1 MPPETKTPPKDILGF
16 TGIRRYGGLIT
27 EEYVSE
33 LSGSR
38 AIDTYTRMRS
48 DGMIEA
54 ALRAAELALQA
65 AAWSI
70 GPVDGTPKA
79 KEIADF
85 VSGVLFES
93 LAPNW
98 DHQIENACAMLQY
111 GFAAQIKEW
120 ATSEDRWIIEELRSV
135 HPKAIMDGVRRW
147 DFDANGRLQG
157 FWEYGSDGQRFRELY
172 IPKERAILFTL
183 AGRFGNPEGRSLL
196 RGPYKHWLMKDTFY
210 RIQAIG
216 LERGAVGTM
225 MGTYPAGTP
234 LDKQQ
239 DFQDLLEKLIAYEN
253 AAFTVGGDG
262 FKVENISVDVKT
274 SDLMAAIQHHNAQIA
289 MAFLAQFLN
298 LGQEGRGG
306 AYALSQDQSDLFLK
320 ALGGYGDYIAAR
332 YNRDLIPELVWYNY
346 GAQARYPKMTCVVGE
361 RSVNG
366 LAAALKMLA
375 TGPGAPVTW
384 SEADEDWLREI
395 MKLPERAIPR
405 PGAPIGEPAPIR
417 SNPAGSTDTDTVEPD
432 EMARRQA
439 FALPVVETEPASYG
453 AEVGF
458 PELMDLIAE
467 FNRTLGKLTRTLGD
481 ELFQITGLPREVEA
495 SRAGFQQVQVFAEE
509 KFRLTQAQWALVD
522 DAIEQFLVT
531 YAGQDRTLQGF
542 IGTESEDAL
551 LQSFLRLGHAVG
563 QNEVRKITGAAPA
576 GGITRDSPMMRHML
590 TRSFERLTQKGA
602 KEIGSQILDVQ
613 KILTDAQQAGWNPF
627 YVSKKLDTE
636 LMAVENWKWE
646 RLARTEL
653 AAASTEGQ
661 VNEYRLEGIPKL
673 EVIVAKLACPECQE
687 HEGVILP
694 VETAAWGETIP
705 PFHPNCLCYTAPV
718 TEEE

>member
-1 MPPETKTPPKDILGF
+1 MPPDSKTPPLDVLGF
-16 TGIRRYGGLIT
+16 TGIRRYRGLIT
-27 EEYVSE
+27 EEYVPE
-33 LSGSR
+33 LSGTR
-38 AIDTYTRMRS
+38 RVETYTRMRS
-48 DGMIEA
+48 DGMIEG
-54 ALRAAELALQA
+54 ALRACELSIQA
-65 AAWSI
+65 GSWSVA
-70 GPVDGTPKA
+70 PTDDTPKSR
-79 KEIADF
+79 EIADF
-85 VSGVLFES
+85 VSSVLFEM

-98 DHQIENACAMLQY
+98 DHQLENALAMLQY
-111 GFAAQIKEW
+111 GFSAQIKQWRTEG
-120 ATSEDRWIIEELRSV
+120 DRWVVSELRSV
-135 HPKAIMDGVRRW
+135 HPKAIMDGARRW
-147 DFDANGRLQG
+147 DFGENGNLLG
-157 FWEYGSDGQRFRELY
+157 FWEYGTDGHTWREVY
-172 IPKERAILFTL
+172 IPIERAILFTL
-183 AGRFGNPEGRSLL
+183 AGRFGDPEGRSLL
-196 RGPYKHWLMKDTFY
+196 RGAYKHYLIKDTLY
-210 RIQAIG
+210 RVQAIG
-216 LERGAVGTM
+216 LERGAVGTL
-225 MGTYPAGTP
+225 MGSYPPGTP
-234 LDKQQ
+234 LEKQTE
-239 DFQDLLEKLIAYEN
+239 FQDLLERLISYEN
-253 AAFTVGGDG
+253 AAFTVPGDG
-262 FKVENISVDVKT
+262 YTVTNVSVDVKT
-274 SDLMAAIQHHNAQIA
+274 DDIMAAIQHHNSQISL
-289 MAFLAQFLN
+289 AFLAQFLN

-306 AYALSQDQSDLFLK
+306 AYALSSDQSDLMMVSLR
-320 ALGGYGDYIAAR
+320 GYADYIGDR
-332 YNRDLIPELVWYNY
+332 YNRDLIPELVRYNF
-346 GAQARYPKMTCVVGE
+346 GPQPGYPRLSCVVGD

-375 TGPGAPVTW
+375 TGENAPLTW
-384 SEADEDWLREI
+384 SEADEDWLRGVME
-395 MKLPERAIPR
+395 LPARSAPR
-405 PGAPIGEPAPIR
+405 PGVPLGEPAPALPEF
-417 SNPAGSTDTDTVEPD
+417 SLPKK
-432 EMARRQA
+432 

-458 PELMDLIAE
+458 PELMDLISE

-481 ELFQITGLPREVEA
+481 QLFQITGLPRELEA
-495 SRAGFQQVQVFAEE
+495 SRPDFQQVHVFAEE
-509 KFRLTQAQWALVD
+509 KFRLTQAQEALVN

-590 TRSFERLTQKGA
+590 TRSFERLTQKSA
-602 KEIGSQILDVQ
+602 REIGSQILDVQ

-661 VNEYRLEGIPKL
+661 VNEYRLEGVPKL

-687 HEGVILP
+687 HEGVIML

-718 TEEE
+718 TGEE